1 MEPPTF
7 GGGSSGGKGN
17 NRKLRKM
24 KSPKEMVSHYEAQGL
39 GTEEASLKV
48 IDELQKALFGMAVTS
63 RDPGGGGTTSRKLDS
78 INSRLLRLD
87 MKLDS
92 KPSFPQ
98 SLAIGVASGA
108 IVQLF
113 PQFAGAV
120 AGIWNSVRSV
130 SKSNP

>member
-7 GGGSSGGKGN
+7 GGGQGN
-17 NRKLRKM
+17 NKKVRKM
-24 KSPKEMVSHYEAQGL
+24 KSPKEMVSHYEAQGM

-48 IDELQKALFGMAVTS
+48 IDELQKVLFGMAVTS
-63 RDPGGGGTTSRKLDS
+63 RDQGGAAGTTSRKLDS
-78 INSRLLRLD
+78 INSRLIRLD

-92 KPSFPQ
+92 KPSYPQ

-108 IVQLF
+108 LVQLF
-113 PQFAGAV
+113 PQLAGAA